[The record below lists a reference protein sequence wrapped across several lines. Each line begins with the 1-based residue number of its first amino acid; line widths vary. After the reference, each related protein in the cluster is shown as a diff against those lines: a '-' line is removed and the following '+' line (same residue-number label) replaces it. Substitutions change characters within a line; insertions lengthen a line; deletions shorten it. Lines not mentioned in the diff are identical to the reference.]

1 MPVILLR
8 PQARPTS
15 SARALHLR
23 ARRRS
28 GAVETMLAAA
38 LAARGSTPWPWCRK
52 IRGGMVRSSCRGR
65 DRAAAELR
73 GAETGERPKGALG
86 VVLGGSCARAIART
100 WAGPKVRFA
109 ASFEATLARAALA
122 AEGERGEPGGAL
134 PRSTRRRLPRRW
146 QHLDADH
153 ASPPGWWAALG
164 HDAAV
169 LAWAAVRTLPQQ
181 GTEDPREVT
190 ARLAK
195 AAQALGD
202 ASGELWTSEAR
213 GFGGKQVLPRTIG
226 ARELR

>member
-1 MPVILLR
+1 M
-8 PQARPTS
+8 
-15 SARALHLR
+15 
-23 ARRRS
+23 
-28 GAVETMLAAA
+28 
-38 LAARGSTPWPWCRK
+38 
-52 IRGGMVRSSCRGR
+52 
-65 DRAAAELR
+65 
-73 GAETGERPKGALG
+73 
-86 VVLGGSCARAIART
+86 VLGGSCARAIART

-109 ASFEATLARAALA
+109 ASFEASLL
-122 AEGERGEPGGAL
+122 GPVSL
-134 PRSTRRRLPRRW
+134 PRGSLVSQAGLFPV
-146 QHLDADH
+146 DAAAPPATMAHWMLDH

-169 LAWAAVRTLPQQ
+169 LAWAAVKDLPEQ
-181 GTEDPREVT
+181 GTEDPREVS